1 MVKANEIVQLR
12 KETLKPTI
20 KITES
25 QRINASQNR
34 RQRENELAE
43 IDEEMD
49 KLVAAMDAD
58 FDEVE

>member
-1 MVKANEIVQLR
+1 MAPKQ
-12 KETLKPTI
+12 TT

-58 FDEVE
+58 FDDVEEDKSLSPT